1 MALKIKK
8 NIMKGYRKTF
18 GHKSPFRRVYGSRN
32 AGQAIGVTY
41 RTGMKVAMDLA
52 KLRNEVKGMKARQNV
67 EKNYVDKDVVTGL
80 LGQVNF
86 ISDGIATYDVTPSIP
101 QGDGQ
106 GNRHGNSLKL
116 TGISLPMSFIGQPN
130 CHSAR
135 KIVVS
140 LFRIRDN
147 NNNTS
152 VADLISTYW
161 DVNPL
166 NNLRDA
172 NAPRNYR
179 HSKHDGITLLRQK
192 TYMLKAT
199 GQNIGSDLTEQ
210 SHFTAKF
217 NVSLQDVLRYASNGD
232 STPDGIRYFLVFQC
246 DSGNFGPTSTLDVP
260 ITTNESGITVRL
272 SQRSW
277 YVDN

>member
-1 MALKIKK
+1 MPSKITKS
-8 NIMKGYRKTF
+8 YRKIF
-18 GHKSPFRRVYGSRN
+18 GHKSPYRRVYGSRN
-32 AGQAIGVTY
+32 AGQAIGTTY
-41 RTGMKVAMDLA
+41 RTLKTPAQDLA
-52 KLRNEVKGMKARQNV
+52 KLMKDMREMKKRQNV
-67 EKNYVDKDVVTGL
+67 EKNYIDSDVTTDTV
-80 LGQVNF
+80 GQVNANA
-86 ISDGIATYDVTPSIP
+86 DGIKVLNVTPLIN

-116 TGISLPMSFIGQPN
+116 TGMSFPMSFIGQEN

-140 LFRIRDN
+140 LMRVRDA

-152 VADLISTYW
+152 VNDVSDTYW
-161 DVNPL
+161 DTNPL
-166 NNLRDA
+166 NGLRDT

-179 HSKHDGITLLRQK
+179 TSKHDGIQCIRQK
-192 TYMLKAT
+192 TYMLKPT
-199 GQNIGSDLTEQ
+199 TQSISGTDSHEQ

-217 NVSLQDVLRYASNGD
+217 NVTLQDVLRYAENGH
-232 STPDGIRYFLVFQC
+232 SAPDGLRYFLVIQV
-246 DSGNFGPTSTLDVP
+246 DSGNLSGTASTLDVP
-260 ITTNESGITVRL
+260 VKLGATGVAFRL

>member
-1 MALKIKK
+1 MAKKITK
-8 NIMKGYRKTF
+8 IYRKAF
-18 GHKSPFRRVYGSRN
+18 GHRSPYRRVYGSRT
-32 AGQAIGVTY
+32 AGQAIGATY
-41 RTGMKVAMDLA
+41 RTGYGVAKDLA
-52 KLRNEVKGMKARQNV
+52 SLRKDVKEMKKRQNV
-67 EKNYVDKDVVTGL
+67 EKNYADTDLLTGSV
-80 LGQVNF
+80 GQVVNA
-86 ISDGIATYDVTPSIP
+86 SGDGVFALNVTPTIT

-116 TGISLPMSFIGQPN
+116 TGLSFPMSFIGQTR

-135 KIVVS
+135 KIRVS
-140 LFRIRDN
+140 LMRIRDN

-152 VADLISTYW
+152 ATDVIEQYW

-166 NNLRDA
+166 NGLRDT

-179 HSKHDGITLLRQK
+179 NSKHDGIECIRTK
-192 TYMLKAT
+192 TYMLKET
-199 GQNIGSDLTEQ
+199 KHDVPGDDTEK

-217 NVSLQDVLRYASNGD
+217 NVSLQDVLRYYNNASV
-232 STPDGIRYFLVFQC
+232 SPDGIRYFLVFQC
-246 DSGNFGPTSTLDVP
+246 DAGNRGSTASTLDIPVP
-260 ITTNESGITVRL
+260 EGYTGVTLRL